1 MTYRHDLHE
10 LATHGLR
17 SQDSEG
23 RPSPRG
29 EGAARTKFGR
39 PDPEVPAK
47 KQRRRFTAK
56 YKKRI
61 LEEAEACTE
70 PGQIGALLRRE
81 GLYSSYLNTWR
92 RQRGQGTLY
101 QLASKRGR
109 KKKPVDPE
117 QKRIKDLEKE
127 NAKLKDELKKAE
139 TIIEFQKKI
148 SEILGIAQDQK
159 GKNGQNS

>member
-10 LATHGLR
+10 MATHDLR
-17 SQDSEG
+17 AQDSEG

-29 EGAARTKFGR
+29 EGAARTKPGR

-47 KQRRRFTAK
+47 KQRRLFTAK

-61 LEEAEACTE
+61 LDEAEACTE
-70 PGQIGALLRRE
+70 LGQIGALLRRE

-92 RQRGQGTLY
+92 RQREQGALH
-101 QLASKRGR
+101 QLDSKRGR

-117 QKRIKDLEKE
+117 QKRIKELEKE
-127 NAKLKDELKKAE
+127 NAKLREELKKAE

-148 SEILGIAQDQK
+148 SEMLGIAQDQK
-159 GKNGQNS
+159 NQDDQNS